1 MSLPFDSLQ
10 WSQQLIFL
18 SRFGI
23 SFLGAKFTETKLI
36 GMAYAFE
43 QRTKIRDKVQPYIV
57 PTVELADVV
66 AN

>member
-1 MSLPFDSLQ
+1 
-10 WSQQLIFL
+10 L

-43 QRTKIRDKVQPYIV
+43 QRTKVRDKVQPYIV
-57 PTVELADVV
+57 PTTELADVV
-66 AN
+66 AKQRT